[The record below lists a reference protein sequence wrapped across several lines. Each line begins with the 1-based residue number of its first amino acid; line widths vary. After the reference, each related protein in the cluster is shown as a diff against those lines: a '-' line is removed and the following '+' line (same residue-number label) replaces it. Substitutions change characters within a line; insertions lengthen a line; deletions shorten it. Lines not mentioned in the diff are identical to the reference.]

1 MPAHTGEAKMVK
13 KTYDT
18 RARVALKISRAKMW
32 WTFEELMHDG
42 SSYRAMKNFYDLCR
56 ERGFRV

>member
-1 MPAHTGEAKMVK
+1 MVK

-32 WTFEELMHDG
+32 WAFEELMRDG
-42 SSYRAMKNFYDLCR
+42 SRYNSMKDFYSYCKS
-56 ERGFRV
+56 RGFRV